1 MVANRKPGCLVKA
14 EVPGYAIALPRR
26 KLLRETV
33 SEDHMTP
40 RNHRFLVRLAASAAL
55 GLTLAGCTA
64 LGTEEFQRGYLLDTN
79 LLAQVK
85 PGMGAE
91 QVLNIMGTPST
102 VSTVGNRTWYYISQT
117 SRRTFQF
124 TQESVVDQ
132 KVTAIYFN
140 PGLRVERVALY
151 GLQEGRVFDFIS
163 RTTPTGGQE
172 ANFLGQVLKGTNS
185 FNPFG
190 S

>member
-1 MVANRKPGCLVKA
+1 MT
-14 EVPGYAIALPRR
+14 RR
-26 KLLRETV
+26 NDR
-33 SEDHMTP
+33 SP
-40 RNHRFLVRLAASAAL
+40 VRLAVLAVL
-55 GLTLAGCTA
+55 GLSLGGCAA

-91 QVLNIMGTPST
+91 QVLNIMGTPSSA
-102 VSTVGNRTWYYISQT
+102 STVGNRTWYYISQT

-132 KVTAIYFN
+132 KVTAIYFT

-151 GLQEGRVFDFIS
+151 GLQDGRVFDFIS
-163 RTTPTGGQE
+163 RTTATGGQE
-172 ANFLGQVLKGTNS
+172 ANFLGQILRGAGS
-185 FNPFG
+185 FNPFSG
-190 S
+190 M